1 MYLKFS
7 DEDVVYTQIAYNQ
20 TKKGFTL
27 VSETG
32 AGLQFM
38 YGHTAWTVNN
48 LCNLLVFFSGS
59 ANQKSVT

>member
-27 VSETG
+27 VSEEG
-32 AGLQFM
+32 ICLECEKFLELDNLFYRVLQM
-38 YGHTAWTVNN
+38 VKKIYMWIRG
-48 LCNLLVFFSGS
+48 
-59 ANQKSVT
+59 